1 MKNTILIID
10 DEKPNLIYLNEL
22 LSVDYSIFAAK
33 DGQEAIKKANEIL
46 PDLILLDIIMPG
58 MNGYEVLSRLKSSE
72 ITREIPVIFITGL
85 SSREDEEKGLAL
97 GTADYITKPFRDAI
111 VKLRAGNQIRIVN
124 QMRAIERLSMIDPLT
139 EIANR
144 RNFDQRLNTEWRRA
158 IRDKLP
164 ISIMIMDVDRF
175 KVYNDTYGH
184 QQGDVALQTVARVL
198 TETLKR
204 PADFA
209 ARWGGE
215 EFAILLPATHMDGAL
230 MLAERIREN
239 IEGTTI
245 TCQDGTTTRVTASI
259 GVNTQMPMISDSL
272 NNFISKADSVLYT
285 AKEMGRN
292 RVCSVQKLTP
302 DSGLTGA

>member
-1 MKNTILIID
+1 MGDSMKNTILIID
-10 DEKPNLIYLNEL
+10 DEKPNLMYLNEIF
-22 LSVDYSIFAAK
+22 SDKYSIFVAK
-33 DGQEAIKKANEIL
+33 DGPEAIIKAKEIL
-46 PDLILLDIIMPG
+46 PDLILLDILMPG
-58 MNGYEVLSRLKSSE
+58 MNGYEVLAELKSSE
-72 ITREIPVIFITGL
+72 MTRDIPVIFITGL
-85 SSREDEEKGLAL
+85 SSSEDEEKGLSL

-111 VKLRAGNQIRIVN
+111 VRMRTDNQIRMIN

-144 RNFDQRLNTEWRRA
+144 RNFDQRLNLEWRRA
-158 IRDKLP
+158 IRDKSP
-164 ISIMIMDVDRF
+164 ISIMMMDVDKF

-184 QQGDVALQTVARVL
+184 QQGDAALQTVAAIL

-215 EFAILLPATHMDGAL
+215 EFVALLPATPVEGTL
-230 MLAERIREN
+230 MLAERIRNN

-245 TCQDGTTTRVTASI
+245 PYNDGTATSVTISI
-259 GVNTQMPMISDSL
+259 GINTLIPTQNDSVND
-272 NNFISKADSVLYT
+272 FVSKADSALYT

-292 RVCSVQKLTP
+292 RVCSAPL
-302 DSGLTGA
+302 